1 MYQVYT
7 LSNSD
12 GRVVYAGRV
21 SDDPKL
27 MKRALT
33 RQTNMEKNYGVLT
46 RVVVLETEDVKA
58 AALCAQNLTTSHSIY
73 DLPAYGSKKRD
84 APEPTEPLVKV
95 KRRPVVEGDGYP
107 LNAFIVYDGTQL
119 IRSRS

>member
-7 LSNSD
+7 LSNKD

-27 MKRALT
+27 MKRSVT

-73 DLPAYGSKKRD
+73 DLPSYGSKK
-84 APEPTEPLVKV
+84 PVEPTEPVVKV